1 MKHRNVIARSFV
13 VAGALAASLGV
24 AGSASARGISWGP
37 SYERSSTCVQT
48 AVAPGNG
55 YRDMSVRFAELRPSR
70 GERSREVPR
79 EVAVAPGDGYRD
91 SMVAMARYPY
101 RSTSGGPGYRD
112 ALVRF
117 DGMDAHGNAIA
128 TVSCPNLRVY

>member
-1 MKHRNVIARSFV
+1 MKHRNVIARSFMV
-13 VAGALAASLGV
+13 VGALAASLGV
-24 AGSASARGISWGP
+24 AGSASARGSSWGP

-55 YRDMSVRFAELRPSR
+55 YRDMSVRFDRL
-70 GERSREVPR
+70 REVPR
-79 EVAVAPGDGYRD
+79 EVAVARGDGYRD
-91 SMVAMARYPY
+91 SMARYPY

-128 TVSCPNLRVY
+128 TAACPNLRVY

>member
-24 AGSASARGISWGP
+24 AGSASARDT
-37 SYERSSTCVQT
+37 YERSSMCVQT

-55 YRDMSVRFAELRPSR
+55 YRDMSVRFDALRAR
-70 GERSREVPR
+70 EQGERVHAVPS
-79 EVAVAPGDGYRD
+79 AGGVAPGNGYRG
-91 SMVAMARYPY
+91 VLARFPYPA
-101 RSTSGGPGYRD
+101 TSGGPGYRD

-117 DGMDAHGNAIA
+117 DGMDSHGNAIA
-128 TVSCPNLRVY
+128 TVVCPNLRIY

>member
-13 VAGALAASLGV
+13 LASALAASLGV

-37 SYERSSTCVQT
+37 SYEHSSKCVET

-55 YRDMSVRFAELRPSR
+55 YRDMGVRFAKIRASERD
-70 GERSREVPR
+70 GERAIPT
-79 EVAVAPGDGYRD
+79 EVAVAPGNGYRGILI
-91 SMVAMARYPY
+91 RIPYPTT
-101 RSTSGGPGYRD
+101 TSGGPGYRD

-117 DGMDAHGNAIA
+117 DGMDSHGNAIA
-128 TVSCPNLRVY
+128 TASCPNLRIY